1 MENQIIKIQFDQ
13 NQVELIKKQIAPN
26 ANDNEL
32 KLFLY
37 QAQRTGLDPLTR
49 QIYCIHRGGK
59 MTIQTSIDGFR
70 VIAERSGDYAGQDEP
85 VFIESDG
92 KIISCKVAVY
102 RFRGEQRYQAGEQRY
117 QAAVGVAFM
126 SEFNAGGPMWAK
138 MPHTMLSKCA
148 EAVAL
153 RKAYPQDLSGLYT
166 GDEMAQA
173 DAPSFEEVPT
183 PGEIKMLIDM
193 VYSSTLTDDVKEK
206 TLEVINGCTNYEMY
220 QKLQFKLEGVQQG
233 FDDVANPS
241 QKDITNKIKKIIG
254 HADGQPAPKRNAKGD
269 LITSN

>member
-1 MENQIIKIQFDQ
+1 MSSQLVKIEFDQ
-13 NQVELIKKQIAPN
+13 EQVQLIKKQIAPN

-92 KIISCKVAVY
+92 KIISCKVSVY
-102 RFRGEQRYQAGEQRY
+102 RFRGEQRYQAS
-117 QAAVGVAFM
+117 VGVAYM

-166 GDEMAQA
+166 SDEMDQA
-173 DAPSFEEVPT
+173 GKPEVIEADFSNIPT
-183 PGEIKMLIDM
+183 EGEKKMLVAL
-193 VYSSTLTDDVKEK
+193 VYSSTLEEEQKIA
-206 TLEVINGCTNYEMY
+206 TLEIINNCMDFKKY
-220 QKLQFKLEGVQQG
+220 QLIQHKLESVQSG
-233 FDDVANPS
+233 YDDVANPS
-241 QKDITNKIKKIIG
+241 ATDAKKIVKKIIG
-254 HADGQPAPKRNAKGD
+254 SAA
-269 LITSN
+269 